1 VSNTTVLDVRSA
13 ADRLFSERRF
23 EEALALHLC
32 VLAQEPD
39 HLDARLRVADGLLA
53 LGDVQRAAV
62 VYTTLA
68 RHTAHAGYPL
78 RALTAIHVLTALE
91 PQLMQMVRAVAEL
104 YAADVGRT
112 GRGARPLPAV
122 ETAELAPE
130 VVALGELRGEA
141 LRLAAEEHGKDLS
154 RCRMPYPD
162 VLPRIPLLSELGQE
176 DFARVFETV
185 TLVRKGAGDAIIV
198 QGEPGQSFFL
208 VARGDLEVVRE
219 DAAGARTQLATLG
232 EGAVFGEMAL
242 LSRQPRT
249 AHVLALSDVELLEL
263 HVEALGNA
271 SSGVENI
278 ARALGKF
285 TRERLIKN
293 LLTTAPM
300 FKLLDRTQ
308 GIDLVRRFVAHEVAA
323 ATDIIRE
330 GEPGRGLF
338 VVLMG
343 SVDVWKRDGD
353 EKILLATLSP
363 GEVFGEISLLAAQPA
378 TATVTAAQRSTVL
391 FLAREYVERLMAN
404 LPALRAYLETLGD
417 ERAMETRMWL
427 DAGSQPSG
435 TDDDIEIDLEEAL

>member
-1 VSNTTVLDVRSA
+1 MSNTTVLDVRVN
-13 ADRLFSERRF
+13 ADRMFAERRF
-23 EEALALHLC
+23 EEALALYLC

-78 RALTAIHVLTALE
+78 RALAAILILRALE
-91 PQLMQMVRAVAEL
+91 PQLGQLVRAVAEL

-112 GRGARPLPAV
+112 GRGARILPAV
-122 ETAELAPE
+122 ETAELSSEAR
-130 VVALGELRGEA
+130 ALGELRGEA
-141 LRLAAEEHGKDLS
+141 LRVAAEEHGKDLS
-154 RCRMPYPD
+154 RCR
-162 VLPRIPLLSELGQE
+162 
-176 DFARVFETV
+176 VFETV
-185 TLVRKGAGDAIIV
+185 SLVRKRGGDSVIA

-208 VARGDLEVVRE
+208 VSRGDLEVVRE
-219 DAAGARTQLATLG
+219 DSSGRTQLATLH

-242 LSRQPRT
+242 LSRTPRT
-249 AHVLALSDVELLEL
+249 AHVLATSDTELLEL
-263 HVEALGNA
+263 HVEALGA
-271 SSGVENI
+271 AGSGVAEI
-278 ARALGKF
+278 AGALGKF

-293 LLTTAPM
+293 LLATAPM

-323 ATDIIRE
+323 LTDVVRE

-338 VVLMG
+338 VVLSG

-353 EKILLATLSP
+353 EKILLATLGP
-363 GEVFGEISLLAAQPA
+363 GEVFGEISLLAASPA

-391 FLAREYVERLMAN
+391 FLAREYVERLMSSV
-404 LPALRAYLETLGD
+404 PALRAYLETLGD
-417 ERAMETRMWL
+417 ERTMETRMWL
-427 DAGSQPSG
+427 DGSARLS
-435 TDDDIEIDLEEAL
+435 TVSDEIEIDLDEAL